1 MKKAHRMHPIEV
13 IRATD
18 IRILR
23 GEVSLTE
30 RTIEDKNGHVTGRTR
45 GDVINDWLRRYW
57 KRREIDDLQYR
68 AGQKLQV
75 YIEQMD
81 ISPPSQLGA
90 EHTGAGFSDLGII
103 ARGGRAYE
111 AKREWQRAIE
121 VMGLM
126 VWPAVIWVVVEGR
139 PASDWAKAQHMHPR
153 EGITTLKLGLSALV
167 TYWGLTPSGTRP

>member
-1 MKKAHRMHPIEV
+1 MHPIEV
-13 IRATD
+13 VRAAD

-30 RTIEDKNGHVTGRTR
+30 RTIEDKNGRVTGRTR

-75 YIEQMD
+75 CVEQMD

-90 EHTGAGFSDLGII
+90 EHTGAGFSDMGII
-103 ARGGRAYE
+103 ARGGRAYD
-111 AKREWQRAIE
+111 AKREWRGAIQA
-121 VMGLM
+121 MGLT
-126 VWPAVIWVVVEGR
+126 VSPVVLWVVVEGR
-139 PASDWAKAQHMHPR
+139 PAGDWAKERNMHKH
-153 EGITTLKLGLSALV
+153 EGLTTLRLGLNALV
-167 TYWGLTPSGTRP
+167 TYWGLTSSRTRP